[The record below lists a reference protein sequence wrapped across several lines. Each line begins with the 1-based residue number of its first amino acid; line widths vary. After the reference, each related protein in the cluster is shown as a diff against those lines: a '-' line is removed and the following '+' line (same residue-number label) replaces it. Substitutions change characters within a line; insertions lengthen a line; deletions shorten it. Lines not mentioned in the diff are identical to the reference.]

1 MNISSLALEQGQG
14 ILRLA
19 PTWVPRSFCI
29 PGRRIKLHP
38 DDYYAMGGE
47 RGGID
52 ERWFSSTTAAKN
64 GPLTSPNEGLSFVVF
79 EDGSRTEKFLLRDAV
94 SELKAG
100 LIGER
105 LWNKYQPYWHTKDR
119 NRVDLDPELQ
129 KVLTDMVNRTKNE
142 SQHRPDSDDVDV
154 SKLDYVTMSRQ
165 VWTKKGKY
173 LRFSKEVI
181 LKNQDE
187 EMRKA
192 QQASKPPTE

>member
-1 MNISSLALEQGQG
+1 L
-14 ILRLA
+14 
-19 PTWVPRSFCI
+19 
-29 PGRRIKLHP
+29 
-38 DDYYAMGGE
+38 
-47 RGGID
+47 
-52 ERWFSSTTAAKN
+52 TT
-64 GPLTSPNEGLSFVVF
+64 
-79 EDGSRTEKFLLRDAV
+79 
-94 SELKAG
+94 
-100 LIGER
+100 R

-119 NRVDLDPELQ
+119 NRVDLDPPLQ
-129 KVLTDMVNRTKNE
+129 KVLTNMVNRTKNE

-192 QQASKPPTE
+192 QQSSMPPAE